1 MKKENNLRDKSFRF
15 SVRIIRL
22 YQYLTEHKKEYVLS
36 KQLLRAGTS
45 IGANAREAD
54 NAVSKPD
61 FVNKLGISQK
71 EADET
76 MYWLEL
82 MKETDYLTLAQFDSV
97 YKDAEELLKIIR
109 TIILNTKSNMK

>member
-22 YQYLTEHKKEYVLS
+22 YQYITEQKSEYVLS
-36 KQLLRAGTS
+36 RQLLRSGTS
-45 IGANAREAD
+45 IGANVREAD
-54 NAVSKPD
+54 NGVSKPD
-61 FVNKLGISQK
+61 FINKLGIAQK

-82 MKETDYLTLAQFDSV
+82 MKETDYLNQTQFESIHL
-97 YKDAEELLKIIR
+97 DAEELLKIIR
-109 TIILNTKSNMK
+109 TIILNTKDNMR

>member
-1 MKKENNLRDKSFRF
+1 MKKENNLREKSFRF

-22 YQYLTEHKKEYVLS
+22 YQYITEQKREYVLS

-45 IGANAREAD
+45 IGANVGEAD

-82 MKETDYLTLAQFDSV
+82 MKETDYLTPEQFDSIHQ
-97 YKDAEELLKIIR
+97 DAEELLKIIR
-109 TIILNTKSNMK
+109 TIILNTKKNMR

>member
-1 MKKENNLRDKSFRF
+1 MKKENNLREKSFRF

-22 YQYLTEHKKEYVLS
+22 YQYITEQKREYVLS

-45 IGANAREAD
+45 IGANVREAD

-82 MKETDYLTLAQFDSV
+82 MKETDYLTPAQLDSIHQ
-97 YKDAEELLKIIR
+97 DAEELLKIIR
-109 TIILNTKSNMK
+109 TIILNTKKNMR